1 MSATNTIN
9 GQTVSIARIPSL
21 ESLAVS
27 DKVLESESDC
37 YVALFGANL
46 GAAQRTTARL
56 NAARSQV
63 VDAMTRTDDVGGLL
77 DAFAVLTFLARLIRV
92 GQGVRHD

>member
-1 MSATNTIN
+1 MSATNTLN

-27 DKVLESESDC
+27 DKVLEAESDC
-37 YVALFGANL
+37 YAALFGADF

-56 NAARSQV
+56 NVARAQV
-63 VDAMTRTDDVGGLL
+63 VDAMTRTDEVGGLL

-92 GQGVRHD
+92 GQEVRHD